1 MMNAK
6 SLDMAEQWARVLD
19 SSDRHGTGGETMW
32 AQPVIGSE
40 WRHFLLMNSPFY
52 PRGVSYLDVVRAT
65 PLKNGDV
72 FQFEEVVGV
81 VIRPICSS

>member
-1 MMNAK
+1 
-6 SLDMAEQWARVLD
+6 
-19 SSDRHGTGGETMW
+19 
-32 AQPVIGSE
+32 
-40 WRHFLLMNSPFY
+40 
-52 PRGVSYLDVVRAT
+52 VSYLDVVRAT